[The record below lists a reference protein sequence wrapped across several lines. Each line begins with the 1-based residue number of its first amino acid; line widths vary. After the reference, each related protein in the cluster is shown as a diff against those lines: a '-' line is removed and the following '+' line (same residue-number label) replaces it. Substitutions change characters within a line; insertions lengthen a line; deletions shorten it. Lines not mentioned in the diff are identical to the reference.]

1 MATHKVLSTK
11 KLDPSL
17 IKEAEQN
24 GIKII
29 EQEAIKVNPIVSK
42 EKWQEI
48 FQVLESNKQF
58 VVFTSSNSVYAVE
71 KYLNE
76 YVNHMQ
82 PNWKIFS
89 LARKTRQALEDNLD
103 AFGTIIAT
111 ADDANALA
119 EKIIA
124 ANVDEVIFFCGDR
137 RRDELP
143 KVLKMAGIKLH
154 EVVVY
159 ETVETP
165 VACKD
170 YYDAVLFFSPSAVNS
185 FFSVNQLKKDVVC
198 FAIGQTT
205 ADSIAAASRSK
216 IIITKTPSQEALL
229 QEVINYFKRVV
240 NQD

>member
-124 ANVDEVIFFCGDR
+124 ANVDEVIFFCSDR

-165 VACKD
+165 VACQD